1 MVRDPK
7 LARLLRIFLTRIHA
21 GAPGVVVVHGHT
33 PAAVPEIVGNRVNLD
48 TGAWQSGILT
58 ALAVDGQDK
67 RIMQVEG

>member
-1 MVRDPK
+1 M
-7 LARLLRIFLTRIHA
+7 
-21 GAPGVVVVHGHT
+21 HGHT